1 MSGPFVVTRF
11 SGLVAVLD
19 VQTICSCRTFW
30 ALLVGAVGLWLALPQ
45 RIRFGKTIG
54 GVLGIIALGLF
65 ASDWPRLFPWTD
77 QGVFWLISA
86 VTIIAAVA
94 TISSQSPV
102 YCAIWFALSLLGTAG
117 LFFFNGAEFLG
128 VATVVVYA
136 GAIVVTFLFVIMLA
150 SPEGHASY
158 DRLSWGWFA
167 RSASV
172 FAAAAIVGI
181 LTMLLGGLKDQ
192 AIAKDQ
198 EKAEAAAV
206 AAKSTAHTV
215 EPRRIAAKP
224 VKPLEVFGSKDHMAS
239 LGSVLF
245 SQHLVSV
252 EVAGTLLLAALVGAI
267 SIAIHGKRR
276 LETKVEEAL
285 RQDVAPAEARA

>member
-1 MSGPFVVTRF
+1 MSGVLLAN
-11 SGLVAVLD
+11 LVD
-19 VQTICSCRTFW
+19 VKEICSCRTFW
-30 ALLVGAVGLWLALPQ
+30 ALLVGAAGLWLALPQ
-45 RIRFGKTIG
+45 RIRFGKIIG

-65 ASDWPRLFPWTD
+65 ASDWPLLYPWTD

-86 VTIIAAVA
+86 ITIFAAVA
-94 TISSQSPV
+94 TISAQSPV
-102 YCAIWFALSLLGTAG
+102 YSAIWFALSLLGTAG

-167 RSASV
+167 RTASV

-181 LTMLLGGLKDQ
+181 LTMLLGGLKKEAVAKEQ
-192 AIAKDQ
+192 EIAAVRL
-198 EKAEAAAV
+198 EKAAAHE
-206 AAKSTAHTV
+206 KETKRTAH
-215 EPRRIAAKP
+215 KP
-224 VKPLEVFGSKDHMAS
+224 SQPPEVFGEKNHMAR
-239 LGSVLF
+239 LGGVLF
-245 SQHLVSV
+245 SQHLISV

-276 LETKVEEAL
+276 LETQVEEAL
-285 RQDVAPAEARA
+285 RHDVDKAEARA

>member
-1 MSGPFVVTRF
+1 MSGLLLASTM
-11 SGLVAVLD
+11 SL
-19 VQTICSCRTFW
+19 QSICSCRTFW
-30 ALLVGAVGLWLALPQ
+30 ALLVGSLGLWLALPQ
-45 RIRFGKTIG
+45 RIRYGKTIG

-65 ASDWPRLFPWTD
+65 ASDWPHVFPWTD
-77 QGVFWLISA
+77 QGVFWLIA
-86 VTIIAAVA
+86 GITIMAAVA
-94 TISSQSPV
+94 TITSQSPV

-167 RSASV
+167 RTASV

-181 LTMLLGGLKDQ
+181 LTMLLGGLKEQ
-192 AIAKDQ
+192 AIVKEREQTAIVS
-198 EKAEAAAV
+198 AAA
-206 AAKSTAHTV
+206 KQLGHN
-215 EPRRIAAKP
+215 EKPAKP
-224 VKPLEVFGSKDHMAS
+224 HLKSPPPSVFGSKDHMAN
-239 LGSVLF
+239 LGRVLF

-252 EVAGTLLLAALVGAI
+252 EVAGTLLLAALVGAV

-276 LETKVEEAL
+276 LETQVEEAL
-285 RQDVAPAEARA
+285 RQEATPVEART